1 MKAAQVPAAAVVPGL
16 IIARHRSAVT
26 AARRAARTQDPADF
40 HRLRIRCKR
49 LRYALEFVSEI
60 YDGRTRGVVR
70 RVVRLQD
77 CLGLM
82 QDAEVAAS
90 RLHSLA
96 TTENAGL
103 SPATVFAMG
112 GVADRYRREADR
124 LSGTVPAYL
133 EALKGPQWKKLKALM
148 ERRRTE
154 IGPPDTWSPDPPE
167 PNGST
172 ADDDGSD
179 HAPGNKA
186 SATWPTGSSRPR
198 PSQDTTDDD
207 PEWDD
212 AYAPALR
219 SVPVEQQDVDEPR
232 PVDDPTPSDVPRSP
246 VPAPAEPSVGRRR
259 KEPVFLPA
267 PPSAPRPAQGRP
279 VPRAEPPPDDGRTRS
294 FHHRP

>member
-124 LSGTVPAYL
+124 LSGTLPAYL

-154 IGPPDTWSPDPPE
+154 IGPPDTWSPGPSSPIVPPAGDVTERSEPSSAPSDPPA
-167 PNGST
+167 PWPRSSSSA
-172 ADDDGSD
+172 ADLDT
-179 HAPGNKA
+179 
-186 SATWPTGSSRPR
+186 SA
-198 PSQDTTDDD
+198 DDD
-207 PEWDD
+207 PEWDEL
-212 AYAPALR
+212 YTPALR
-219 SVPVEQQDVDEPR
+219 SVPSEPPLPPEPHAIERPSFQDGPEVP
-232 PVDDPTPSDVPRSP
+232 PPASSPSPSRSP
-246 VPAPAEPSVGRRR
+246 SPPTSPAAQPPGGQRR

-267 PPSAPRPAQGRP
+267 PPSSAR
-279 VPRAEPPPDDGRTRS
+279 DRS
-294 FHHRP
+294 